1 VVKFQFSFIIFSD
14 IKERNMA
21 KEARELEQAFL
32 KSLDEET
39 GASLPEWMKT
49 LESAGVKK
57 NNEIVKWLK
66 SEQEFNHM
74 QATMLAGVFLNG
86 GEPVFHYPT
95 LFNKLFT
102 GKEKQRPLY
111 DAIAAALQTELP
123 SMLFIPTKTYVSLE
137 DERVFGCAKINK
149 TNIRVGL
156 DLGDEPF
163 GDYLRKGVGLG
174 AMPNITHMVEL
185 KDPAQIDDRLA
196 AYTRQACERARGA

>member
-1 VVKFQFSFIIFSD
+1 MD
-14 IKERNMA
+14 ERL
-21 KEARELEQAFL
+21 EA
-32 KSLDEET
+32 
-39 GASLPEWMKT
+39 
-49 LESAGVKK
+49 AGKQK

-66 SEQEFNHM
+66 SEKGFNHM
-74 QATMLAGVFLNG
+74 QATMLAGIFLNG

-95 LFNKLFT
+95 LFRKLFA
-102 GKEKQRPLY
+102 GKEKQQPLY
-111 DAIAAALQTELP
+111 DAIAAELQAALP

-163 GDYLRKGVGLG
+163 GDYVRKGVGLG

-185 KDPAQIDDRLA
+185 KDVAQIDERLGA
-196 AYTRQACERARGA
+196 FARQAYQRAHGA

>member
-1 VVKFQFSFIIFSD
+1 
-14 IKERNMA
+14 MA

-32 KSLDEET
+32 NSLAEES
-39 GASLPEWMKT
+39 GADLAEWMRT
-49 LESAGVKK
+49 LESANLQK

-66 SEQEFNHM
+66 NETDFNHM
-74 QATMLAGVFLNG
+74 QATMLAGIYLNG

-95 LFNKLFT
+95 LFRKLFA

-111 DAIAAALQTELP
+111 DAIAAALQSTLP

-156 DLGDEPF
+156 DLGEEPF
-163 GDYLRKGVGLG
+163 GDYVRKGVGLG
-174 AMPNITHMVEL
+174 AMPNITHMIEL
-185 KDPAQIDDRLA
+185 KDLAQIEDRLA
-196 AYTRQACERARGA
+196 AYARQAYERAHGA